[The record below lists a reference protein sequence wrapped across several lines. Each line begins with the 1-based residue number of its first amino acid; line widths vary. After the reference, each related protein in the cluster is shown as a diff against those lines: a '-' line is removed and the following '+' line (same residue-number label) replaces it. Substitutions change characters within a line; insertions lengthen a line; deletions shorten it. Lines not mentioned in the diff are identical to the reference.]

1 MDLIREALDELQRE
15 DREVVSEKIVN
26 RAMGNVAG
34 IGAAGKY
41 LWNRVSGHK
50 DRNQGSFRETM
61 RNARFAGTIKSHAQE
76 VNNLV
81 QEINQFIAQ
90 QQEQGKDTSELENI
104 SNGITEFFKKNEKIF
119 GLGLGD
125 ANAEDYKN
133 QELPQQETS
142 NQPEAPTSKD
152 GLPTTYRGGPIPKLE
167 ELYPKEEVQK
177 RMQQE
182 AEGQQNGQGAPEE
195 KQPQEAEA
203 PAPEQPGQNQQQEAP
218 EETPANQT
226 QQPEGEVAE
235 QPEQPAQQATPNAE
249 QPVAQQQQAQQP
261 AQQQPAPQPQQQP
274 QQPQQQQEPPRRK
287 KKSGFWTDNNVWLN
301 ARHESTALEC
311 LYGQILLSE
320 SEGEKKDSS
329 TTISSL
335 YNKVMISEA
344 QQPQQQLPPDVNNA
358 IAQVYAKLGDLADSG
373 NEEDKDFVYQLI
385 QKMAQGTPMQEIL
398 KELEAR
404 GNQEK
409 QQAQQQPQEEVNEGF
424 SDMRRKFYARQAGK
438 EAAKAG
444 GDRKAAQK
452 EAYDNRIFEFQTRL
466 DRALGELSLDLK
478 TMGYKQQGGDA
489 DKLILAFRKAVS
501 QFSKSKKEEGETS
514 WLQRRR
520 HGLGHALAT
529 SATYAALRTIC
540 PATILGNKYFAR
552 GLYGAA
558 TSVIR
563 DVSRGNLNKKSI
575 LRALVGAG
583 IAVGGTIA
591 GEMISSPKVDLKD
604 IDVSSSTQSRAMGTA
619 TGIGNWSGHNGA
631 QMTYKGTYGTAGN
644 LGTKIR
650 ALFDKDLR
658 SKLGLNLKGGATSY
672 GYSGRWDVKIPT
684 GGTDHW
690 GNPEFEYGV
699 KNLTFDDFAE
709 RANQTAKSTI
719 GKLIDAGVPEDDAK
733 KMVGKE
739 LKDLLAHYKNLAATG
754 GNTGTEYDS
763 EGFKGMLNSLKAAKE
778 AGSGAAEAATESATD
793 AATEA
798 ATGTAADTAANAGN
812 DVTLSTQSGMPVT
825 VKGLKPG
832 ENPYDVINRV
842 KTKLGAAG
850 SRAR

>member
-1 MDLIREALDELQRE
+1 
-15 DREVVSEKIVN
+15 
-26 RAMGNVAG
+26 MGNVAG

-50 DRNQGSFRETM
+50 DRNQGSFRDTM

-81 QEINQFIAQ
+81 QEINQFISQ

-104 SNGITEFFKKNEKIF
+104 SNGITDFFKKNEKIF

-142 NQPEAPTSKD
+142 SQPEAPKSKD

-195 KQPQEAEA
+195 KQPQEAEV
-203 PAPEQPGQNQQQEAP
+203 PAPEQPEQNQQQEAP
-218 EETPANQT
+218 AETPTNQS

-235 QPEQPAQQATPNAE
+235 QPEQPAQQATPNAA

-261 AQQQPAPQPQQQP
+261 AQQPQPAPQPQQQPQQP

-575 LRALVGAG
+575 LRALAGAG
-583 IAVGGTIA
+583 IAVGATVA
-591 GEMISSPKVDLKD
+591 GEMINPQLTSNEINDSFSSYK
-604 IDVSSSTQSRAMGTA
+604 ST
-619 TGIGNWSGHNGA
+619 TGRGNGDYNLYTGANGE
-631 QMTYKGTYGTAGN
+631 YVKAGN

-650 ALFDKDLR
+650 AIFDKTLR
-658 SKLGLNLKGGATSY
+658 DKMGLKNWSAFSD
-672 GYSGRWDVKIPT
+672 GRYEIA
-684 GGTDHW
+684 
-690 GNPEFEYGV
+690 GNGLENIRNQFE
-699 KNLTFDDFAE
+699 LQAAALA
-709 RANQTAKSTI
+709 RSMAS
-719 GKLIDAGVPEDDAK
+719 AGVPQNIIDQKIE
-733 KMVGKE
+733 E
-739 LKDLLAHYKNLAATG
+739 LGQQTIR
-754 GNTGTEYDS
+754 
-763 EGFKGMLNSLKAAKE
+763 GF
-778 AGSGAAEAATESATD
+778 
-793 AATEA
+793 
-798 ATGTAADTAANAGN
+798 
-812 DVTLSTQSGMPVT
+812 
-825 VKGLKPG
+825 
-832 ENPYDVINRV
+832 
-842 KTKLGAAG
+842 
-850 SRAR
+850 